1 MTACDRISYTSMV
14 KNLMDNGFVL
24 SEIVRKLANVIR
36 IGKIVENDG
45 ARVRVKI
52 GKVTTGWLPIVSGA
66 SDSLVWI
73 PISKNEQVAVFF
85 PYGETAQGFVLRSI
99 HYNEFKT
106 PKDVEKLSVN
116 TKRDIKIDGEKTC
129 EAAFKKDVNLKT
141 DENLKCAIKKNAEFS
156 ADENF
161 KFESKKNF
169 DGKFE
174 ENFNIKVG
182 SAEVHLSKDRIEIKN
197 GGATISLSNDGIEL
211 SAAGGSIKITGGNI
225 SINAGG
231 GSLSVGSSISING
244 SSVALAGSGA
254 SIDLSGS
261 VSISG
266 SSISTMPPVC
276 KCAGGL

>member
-1 MTACDRISYTSMV
+1 
-14 KNLMDNGFVL
+14 MDNGFVL

-45 ARVRVKI
+45 GRVRVKI

-66 SDSLVWI
+66 SDSLVWV

-106 PKDVEKLSVN
+106 PEDVEKLSVN

-129 EAAFKKDVNLKT
+129 EATFKKDVDLKT
-141 DENLKCAIKKNAEFS
+141 DEN
-156 ADENF
+156 F
-161 KFESKKNF
+161 KFVAKKNF

-182 SAEVHLSKDRIEIKN
+182 SAEVHLSKDRIEMKN
-197 GGATISLSNDGIEL
+197 GGATISVSEDGIEL
-211 SAAGGSIKITGGNI
+211 SAAGGSMSITGGNI

-231 GSLSVGSSISING
+231 GSLSVGSNISING
-244 SSVALAGSGA
+244 SSVALVGGGA